1 MPKLTAASVEKCR
14 PAKDRREIPDAGS
27 PGLYLIV
34 QASGRKSWALRFRKP
49 GGRSAKL
56 TLGPVDL
63 SGKEAADEPVIGAP
77 LTLASARRLA
87 AEVHRQRAMGKD
99 VTAQRHRERLER
111 EARGAATFDQ
121 AAIDFITK
129 HGIRKTRRWQPQARL
144 LGLRPKAEQS
154 DASEIELELIPKGLA
169 DRWRDRP
176 IIEIDDDEIHRI
188 VEDVIEKG
196 IPGAERR
203 SKGPTEPLAR
213 SMHAALSKMFGWLVE
228 RKRLKVNPVANVHS
242 PKAPKSRDRVLS
254 DSEIAKLWMAAG
266 TVGKRHEAIIKLLLL
281 TGCRREEVIAMRRS
295 ELSGDGKTWV
305 IPGQR
310 TKNHLTHI
318 VPLPP
323 LARDILAGIEPVGD
337 FMFSTTGR
345 TPVAGFSKLK
355 RRLDAKMQVPPWR
368 FHDLR
373 RTCATGMA
381 EIGIMPHVVEACLN
395 HISGAKAGV
404 AGTYNRATYAA
415 EKKAALE
422 RWASHVEGLVTG
434 RKAKVVRMRG
444 SAS

>member
-1 MPKLTAASVEKCR
+1 MPKLTAASVEKYR
-14 PAKDRREIPDAGS
+14 PAKDRREIADSGS

-34 QASGRKSWALRFRKP
+34 QSSGRKSWALRFRKP

-63 SGKEAADEPVIGAP
+63 SGKEATDEPVIGAP

-87 AEVHRQRAMGKD
+87 AEVHRQRAMGRD

-129 HGIRKTRRWQPQARL
+129 HAIRKTRRWQPQARL
-144 LGLRPKAEQS
+144 LGLRPKADQS
-154 DASEIELELIPKGLA
+154 DASKIELELIPKGLA

-176 IIEIDDDEIHRI
+176 VSEIDDVEVHRI

-196 IPGAERR
+196 VPGAKRR
-203 SKGPTEPLAR
+203 AKGPTEPLAR
-213 SMHAALSKMFGWLVE
+213 SMHATLSKLFGWLVE
-228 RKRLKVNPVANVHS
+228 RKRIKANPAADVHA
-242 PKAPKSRDRVLS
+242 PEAPKSRDRVLS
-254 DSEIAKLWMAAG
+254 DAEIVKLWTAVG

-281 TGCRREEVIAMRRS
+281 TGCRRDEVVAMRRS
-295 ELSGDGKTWV
+295 ELSDGGKTWT
-305 IPGQR
+305 IPGHR

-323 LARDILAGIEPVGD
+323 LARDILAGVEPVGD
-337 FMFSTTGR
+337 LMFSTTGR

-355 RRLDAKMQVPPWR
+355 HRLDDKMQVPPWR
-368 FHDLR
+368 LHDLR

-381 EIGIMPHVVEACLN
+381 EIGIAPHVVEACLN
-395 HISGAKAGV
+395 HVSGAKAGV
-404 AGTYNRATYAA
+404 AGTYNRAAYAQ

-422 RWASHVEGLVTG
+422 RWADHVSGLVTS
-434 RKAKVVRMRG
+434 RKAKVLPLRG